1 MYRIGGVAYSSGEKQ
16 GVVSVDPRELNR
28 IDALEYVYD
37 HTGEIF
43 DWGELARAL
52 GEQYSSQF
60 DIETYAVK
68 PNTKFSSLSDQ
79 LQATILRLHCNQ
91 ISLEEARKIFSDDEA
106 NPDVNKNL
114 SDMLARRVRT
124 LNFEETSRVAGVEFT
139 ILLPVEM
146 Q

>member
-1 MYRIGGVAYSSGEKQ
+1 MAIELFEGTAQHRGLLGEKGGYIVATNNANFARAFGKDVSGRVGVVKKSKISMYRIGGVAYSSGEKQ

-79 LQATILRLHCNQ
+79 LTMVGGM
-91 ISLEEARKIFSDDEA
+91 K
-106 NPDVNKNL
+106 
-114 SDMLARRVRT
+114 
-124 LNFEETSRVAGVEFT
+124 TSFRN
-139 ILLPVEM
+139 
-146 Q
+146 